1 MTIRRALLPS
11 ELPDEATT
19 ITASDWQIVQV
30 NGETKLRRIRPGVLP
45 AKSIGAAEIDDKAVT
60 RTQIADSTIQ
70 ALQLADY
77 AVETPKIKDKA
88 VSLAKLVD
96 VTGYRL
102 LGRSLA
108 TTGQVQ
114 EVTCTSFAFTLL
126 NDSSDAATA
135 CATLGAAR
143 LAGATFTGTVQRT
156 SGMYILAPGVTDD
169 PVYAYQGDTNTG
181 ICFPGADTVGFT
193 TGGTGR
199 GYFTNS
205 GLFPGTGN
213 TYTFGNSGN
222 RWNYL
227 YCQYINATESITCK
241 SLTETSDARLKTDV
255 VTCDLGLSFIQS
267 LRPVSYRWIIGDT
280 ILMPPEDPEDPS
292 ALPISVARPG
302 VRRHYG
308 LIAQELRDALDGKD
322 FAGYCYDSEADE
334 YGIRYGELIA
344 PLIKAVQELAGQVES
359 LAARLA
365 AMEGGA

>member
-1 MTIRRALLPS
+1 MLLPS
-11 ELPDEATT
+11 ELTTEATT
-19 ITASDWQIVQV
+19 VTTSDWQIVQV

-45 AKSIGAAEIDDKAVT
+45 AKSVGAAEIDDKAIT
-60 RTQIADSTIQ
+60 RTQIADNTIQ
-70 ALQLADY
+70 VGQLADD
-77 AVETPKIKDKA
+77 AVETAKIKDKA

-96 VTGYRL
+96 ITGYRL
-102 LGRSLA
+102 IGRSVSTA
-108 TTGQVQ
+108 GQPM
-114 EVTCTSFAFTLL
+114 EVTCTSFTFELL
-126 NDSSDAATA
+126 NDADDAAA
-135 CATLGAAR
+135 RATLAAMGT
-143 LAGATFTGTVQRT
+143 AGGTFTGTIQRT
-156 SGMYILAPGVTDD
+156 NGMYILAPGVSSA

-181 ICFPGADTVGFT
+181 ICFPASDTLGFT

-344 PLIKAVQELAGQVES
+344 PLIKAVQELAGQVEA
-359 LAARLA
+359 LTARVEAL
-365 AMEGGA
+365 ESTP

>member
-70 ALQLADY
+70 VLQLADD
-77 AVETPKIKDKA
+77 AVETAKIKDKA

-96 VTGYRL
+96 ITGYRL

-108 TTGQVQ
+108 TTGQAQ
-114 EVTCTSFAFTLL
+114 EVTCTSFAFTFLK
-126 NDSSDAATA
+126 DSSDDATA

-156 SGMYILAPGVTDD
+156 NGMYMLAPGVSDD

-181 ICFPGADTVGFT
+181 ICFPAADTVGFA

-344 PLIKAVQELAGQVES
+344 PLIKAVQELAGQVEA
-359 LAARLA
+359 LTARVNALQQA
-365 AMEGGA
+365 

>member
-1 MTIRRALLPS
+1 MTVRRVLLPS

-19 ITASDWQIVQV
+19 LTTSDWLVAQI
-30 NGETKLRRIRPGVLP
+30 NGESKLRKVRPGVLP
-45 AKSIGAAEIDDKAVT
+45 ALSVGTAALADLAVT
-60 RTQIADSTIQ
+60 GGKLAGTSVTVDKLAAD
-70 ALQLADY
+70 
-77 AVETPKIKDKA
+77 AVETAKIKDKN
-88 VSLAKLVD
+88 VTFAKLQDLTQYQVLARP
-96 VTGYRL
+96 VASTGSPY
-102 LGRSLA
+102 GY
-108 TTGQVQ
+108 
-114 EVTCTSFAFTLL
+114 TCGSYAFTF
-126 NDSSDAATA
+126 
-135 CATLGAAR
+135 LGAASSASAACISLGAAQ
-143 LAGATFTGTVQRT
+143 LAGATFTGTIQRA
-156 SGMYILAPGVTDD
+156 SGMYILAPGVSDD

-181 ICFPGADTVGFT
+181 ICFPAADTVGFT

-205 GLFPGTGN
+205 GLFPGTGD

-227 YCQYINATESITCK
+227 YCQYINATKSITCE
-241 SLTETSDARLKTDV
+241 SLIELSDARLKTDV
-255 VTCDLGLSFIQS
+255 ATCDLGLSFIQS

-344 PLIKAVQELAGQVES
+344 PLIKAVQELAGQVEA
-359 LAARLA
+359 LTARVNALQQA
-365 AMEGGA
+365 

>member
-1 MTIRRALLPS
+1 MSIRRVLLPS

-45 AKSIGAAEIDDKAVT
+45 AKSIGAAEIDDKAIT

-77 AVETPKIKDKA
+77 AVETAKIKDKA

-96 VTGYRL
+96 ITGYRL

-108 TTGQVQ
+108 TTGQAQ
-114 EVTCTSFAFTLL
+114 EITCTDFAFAFLK
-126 NDSSDAATA
+126 DSSDAATA
-135 CATLGAAR
+135 CAKLGAAR
-143 LAGATFTGTVQRT
+143 LTGATFTGTVQRT
-156 SGMYILAPGVTDD
+156 NGRYMLAPGVSAN

-181 ICFPGADTVGFT
+181 ICFPAADAVGFT

-227 YCQYINATESITCK
+227 YCQYIDATETIKCK
-241 SLTETSDARLKTDV
+241 NLDAPSDARLKTDV

-322 FAGYCYDSEADE
+322 FAGYCYDPEADE

-359 LAARLA
+359 LAARVEAL
-365 AMEGGA
+365 ESTP

>member
-1 MTIRRALLPS
+1 MLLPS
-11 ELPDEATT
+11 ELTTEATT
-19 ITASDWQIVQV
+19 VTTSDWQIVQV
-30 NGETKLRRIRPGVLP
+30 NGESKLRKIRPGILP
-45 AKSIGAAEIDDKAVT
+45 AKSIGAAEIDDKAIT
-60 RTQIADSTIQ
+60 RAQIADATIQ
-70 ALQLADY
+70 VGQLANN
-77 AVETPKIKDKA
+77 AVETAIIKDKA
-88 VSLAKLVD
+88 VTLAKLVD

-108 TTGQVQ
+108 TSGTAQ
-114 EVTCTSFAFTLL
+114 EVTCGSYVFTF
-126 NDSSDAATA
+126 
-135 CATLGAAR
+135 LGAASTASAACAS
-143 LAGATFTGTVQRT
+143 LGAAQLSGATFTGTLQRT
-156 SGMYILAPGVTDD
+156 NGMYILAPGVSAN

-181 ICFPGADTVGFT
+181 ICFPAADAVGFT

-227 YCQYINATESITCK
+227 YCQYIHATESITCK
-241 SLTETSDARLKTDV
+241 SLTTTSDARLKTDV

-322 FAGYCYDSEADE
+322 FAGYCYDPEADE

-344 PLIKAVQELAGQVES
+344 PLIKAVQELAGQVEA
-359 LAARLA
+359 LTARVEAL
-365 AMEGGA
+365 ESTP

>member
-108 TTGQVQ
+108 TTGQAQ

-126 NDSSDAATA
+126 DDSDAATA

-143 LAGATFTGTVQRT
+143 LAGATFTGTLQRT
-156 SGMYILAPGVTDD
+156 SGMYILAPGVSDD

-181 ICFPGADTVGFT
+181 ICFPATDTLGFT

-199 GYFTNS
+199 ASFGSGGHFTPSS
-205 GLFPGTGN
+205 GGTYRLGASGARWGEVYCTSVN
-213 TYTFGNSGN
+213 TS
-222 RWNYL
+222 
-227 YCQYINATESITCK
+227 
-241 SLTETSDARLKTDV
+241 SDARLKTDIE
-255 VTCDLGLSFIQS
+255 TSDLGLDFVLS
-267 LRPVSYRWIIGDT
+267 LRPVSYRWIVGDRIAVPPVDPEAPGARDT
-280 ILMPPEDPEDPS
+280 IVDK
-292 ALPISVARPG
+292 PG

-308 LIAQELRDALDGKD
+308 LIAQELRDALAGHD
-322 FAGYCYDSEADE
+322 FAGYCYDAQADE
-334 YGIRYGELIA
+334 YSIRYGELIA
-344 PLIKAVQELAGQVES
+344 PLIKAVQELAARVED
-359 LAARLA
+359 LE
-365 AMEGGA
+365 AMVGGSEA